1 MKRLFVEEKLFAAE
15 LAEAKSVG
23 LLENIQALILED
35 PERGDL
41 IQGTGGVR
49 KLRAADPSRGKGKRG
64 GYRVLYL
71 DLPDKG
77 HTHLLLLYD
86 KGSADDI
93 TGDEKKIIKAL
104 VEQIKAGKRF
114 RL

>member
-1 MKRLFVEEKLFAAE
+1 MKRLFIEAKWFTVE
-15 LAEAKSVG
+15 LAECKSLG

-64 GYRVLYL
+64 GYRILYL
-71 DLPDKG
+71 DLPDRD

-86 KGSADDI
+86 KGSADNI
-93 TGDEKKIIKAL
+93 TADEKRAIKAL
-104 VEQIKAGKRF
+104 VDQIKAGKR
-114 RL
+114 LGT

>member
-1 MKRLFVEEKLFAAE
+1 MKRLFIEAKWFTEE
-15 LAEAKSVG
+15 LAQCKSPE
-23 LLENIQALILED
+23 LLENIQALILEE

-41 IQGTGGVR
+41 VQGTGGVR

-64 GYRVLYL
+64 GYRILYL
-71 DLPDKG
+71 DLPDRA

-93 TGDEKKIIKAL
+93 TSDEKKAIKA
-104 VEQIKAGKRF
+104 VVDQIKAGKR
-114 RL
+114 LGP

>member
-1 MKRLFVEEKLFAAE
+1 MKRLFIEAKWFTAE
-15 LAEAKSVG
+15 VAHSKSVG

-49 KLRAADPSRGKGKRG
+49 KLRTADPSRGKGKRG

-71 DLPDKG
+71 DLADRE

-86 KGSADDI
+86 KGSTEDI
-93 TGDEKKIIKAL
+93 TSDEKKAIKAL
-104 VEQIKAGKRF
+104 VDAIKAGKR
-114 RL
+114 LGL